1 MESIAIAMRTRAAAA
16 ILAGSAIVAV
26 AMWRRRRRRIVGVT
40 VFARH
45 GARAPNNGEMKVFS
59 KDSAARLQWHHDDG
73 RPPDYEAS
81 NNLTDV
87 GRDQMRAVGRWLA
100 QHPKYGPLVR
110 SSTELAWHSSAAE
123 RCMESGKLIGEGL
136 LAALASDATP
146 AWPAAPK
153 TYKPDMVFKAWD
165 VKGTAYKK
173 YVSDLPKDAAFAA
186 RASRVYPAL
195 RAMYAKIG
203 GADVG
208 EADTLL
214 WSTYVHLMCECEQYS
229 DRSLPGGRKAAVSTA
244 LSAAERHAIEAE
256 ACWVWER
263 RFQGCEEHAAFLG
276 AQLWARLAE
285 PASGVAIFSGHDYS
299 ILALLSHLGV
309 RTYAPPALGYASLV
323 LVERRAD
330 GSARVLLNPQP
341 FRDARTGEVVTSVSA
356 GHEVAVAEVASN
368 GELTLLV

>member
-1 MESIAIAMRTRAAAA
+1 MALFSGGALHGIWQAHRRGTARGARF
-16 ILAGSAIVAV
+16 
-26 AMWRRRRRRIVGVT
+26 RRRAGVAGGAQN
-40 VFARH
+40 VQARH
-45 GARAPNNGEMKVFS
+45 G
-59 KDSAARLQWHHDDG
+59 LQG
-73 RPPDYEAS
+73 
-81 NNLTDV
+81 V
-87 GRDQMRAVGRWLA
+87 GR
-100 QHPKYGPLVR
+100 
-110 SSTELAWHSSAAE
+110 
-123 RCMESGKLIGEGL
+123 EGHCL
-136 LAALASDATP
+136 QE
-146 AWPAAPK
+146 
-153 TYKPDMVFKAWD
+153 
-165 VKGTAYKK
+165 K

-214 WSTYVHLMCECEQYS
+214 WSTYVHLRCECEQS
-229 DRSLPGGRKAAVSTA
+229 PDRLLPGGRKAAVSTA

-285 PASGVAIFSGHDYS
+285 TASGVAIFSGHDYS
-299 ILALLSHLGV
+299 IPALLSHLGV